1 MPYQLVLSE
10 LKDEKT
16 RDVGENVFFD
26 NLPSDS
32 EVYLLYYPGDM
43 PNEVLESKL
52 RKLGNDTGKNLFV
65 NIGRL
70 NDPKYKKI
78 AKKFDIRELPVIIV
92 TANSKLASHPAEF
105 ETAYVKLDSKRLLKS
120 PDLAIDCVQKLF
132 NLFIQEKISEALRQ
146 PGEYNRKALITYLN
160 GIITNVLK
168 GIEFSISIIEG
179 KLGVKWSGG

>member
-10 LKDEKT
+10 KDKKT
-16 RDVGENVFFD
+16 KKVGENVFFD

-32 EVYLLYYPGDM
+32 EVYMLYYSGAM
-43 PNEVLESKL
+43 TNKELESKL
-52 RKLGNDTGKNLFV
+52 RDFGNNTGKNLFV

-70 NDPKYKKI
+70 NDPNFKKI
-78 AKKFDIRELPVIIV
+78 VNNFGVKDFPVIIV

-168 GIEFSISIIEG
+168 GIEFSVSIIEG